1 MKCEV
6 WPVGCRS
13 ASKCD
18 REPLEGC
25 APRGRVASRSVVLG
39 PLCRVPGMCIEWVS
53 ALAALAGICG
63 DYCTLLVHWTH
74 VLSASV
80 VRGLCLSRV
89 GHRRDQCTGHAHRR
103 TEAHVELHGRQIQHS
118 CRDNIHSYPRAAVAP
133 CVRARHS
140 SRTGARAP
148 PLCASCKIPLPI
160 WRLPVSGACSSL

>member
-1 MKCEV
+1 VKCEV

-89 GHRRDQCTGHAHRR
+89 GHRRDQCTHTDGQRHMSNCTVARF
-103 TEAHVELHGRQIQHS
+103 
-118 CRDNIHSYPRAAVAP
+118 NIHVATTFIVTPAPPSRRA
-133 CVRARHS
+133 CVRA
-140 SRTGARAP
+140 TARAQALEP
-148 PLCASCKIPLPI
+148 PLSVPLAKY
-160 WRLPVSGACSSL
+160 RYRFGDYL